1 MIGDWPNKK
10 SCGLLK
16 NTTREILD
24 NYLYLVNEKY
34 AIPQAAWM
42 AIYLERQGTNIRT
55 RNYTA
60 MFHRFD
66 PIVLFNYCNADL
78 ALFIFIILYIET
90 KKFRDSISMD
100 ENEITSSLSIIKDSV
115 KERAPHLITLDDT
128 SYNQKALAFINEVFT
143 TGTSRNI

>member
-1 MIGDWPNKK
+1 MNLKLNDNNFVLVFNEVKK
-10 SCGLLK
+10 
-16 NTTREILD
+16 ILD
-24 NYLYLVNEKY
+24 DYLQLVEMNYV
-34 AIPQAAWM
+34 IRQAAWM
-42 AIYLERQGTNIRT
+42 TIYLERQGTNTRT
-55 RNYTA
+55 RNHTA